1 MLEQQLRPEKN
12 GKHPQPLL
20 PVYTP
25 TQENKA
31 DEWDLRQ
38 LLAVVGRRAAV
49 IGSVAIALSAT
60 VWVWTLTQKAE
71 YEGKFRLLVEPVTT
85 ESKLAGLTQSPNP
98 NNSLQQLGLDYDT
111 QIQVLQSPE
120 IMATI
125 VKQLSIRYPDITYD
139 SLIANLQ
146 ISRFQETKI
155 LEIQYQDSDP
165 QKIQFVL
172 QALAKGYLKYSLQER
187 QNTLGKG
194 IQFVDSQLP
203 DLQLRV
209 NNLQKNLQQFRQKYN
224 FIEPEVKAGQLSDQA
239 NAIKLQRLDTQ
250 NQLSE
255 TRTLYETLKGQSGNE
270 LAKTRTLNGAQLV
283 DIESQIAIQSALF
296 KKDSPAV
303 RLLREKRDNL
313 LPVLR
318 QEAERSLA
326 YKIVEVMNQIA
337 SLEKRLAQVT
347 QVENSLN
354 QQIKQL
360 PTLTRQYTDM
370 QRELRFAND
379 SLNRFL
385 AKRQSLQV
393 ETAQKEIPWQ
403 LIAAPQL
410 PEVPISPNVKR
421 NLILGAITSLL
432 AGIGAAL
439 LVERLDNVFHSLDDL
454 TELTKLPLLGVI
466 PFHKNLK
473 QLGITPQANV
483 VKKPDGYNLAS
494 SSNISSAQGESY
506 FLFLEAFRSLYT
518 NIGFLSSDTPINSVV
533 ISSAVHGEGKSTV
546 ALNLAQASA
555 AMGRRVLL
563 VDADLRLPQVHTL
576 LNLQNQQ
583 GLSNVI
589 ATNLSVLE
597 VIQRSPSSDN
607 LFVLTSGQI
616 PPDPTKLL
624 SSKKMQNIMELL
636 QQHFDLV
643 IYDTPPFLGLAD
655 GNLLAKHTS
664 GIVLVTRIGKTD
676 RSLLIQA
683 LDQLRI
689 SRAAVLGTVC
699 NGVKNYNNSDS
710 GYYYYRPR
718 NQSDQS
724 RKQSVN
730 SK

>member
-25 TQENKA
+25 TQENKT
-31 DEWDLRQ
+31 DEWDLRH
-38 LLAVVGRRAAV
+38 LLAVVRRRAAV

-60 VWVWTLTQKAE
+60 VWVWTLTQEAE

-85 ESKLAGLTQSPNP
+85 ESKLSGLTQSPDTI
-98 NNSLQQLGLDYDT
+98 NNLQQLGLDYET

-120 IMATI
+120 IMAPI
-125 VKQLSIRYPDITYD
+125 VKQLSIRYPDINYD
-139 SLIANLQ
+139 SLLGNLQ
-146 ISRFQETKI
+146 IARFQETKI
-155 LEIQYQDSDP
+155 LEVQYQDSDP
-165 QKIQFVL
+165 QKIQVVL

-194 IQFVDSQLP
+194 VQFVNSQLP

-224 FIEPEVKAGQLSDQA
+224 FIEPEVKAGQLSEQA
-239 NAIKLQRLDTQ
+239 DTIKLQRLDTQ

-255 TRTLYETLKGQSGNE
+255 TRTLYGTLKGQSGTE

-296 KKDSPAV
+296 RQDSPTI
-303 RLLREKRDNL
+303 RLLREKRDKL
-313 LPVLR
+313 LPVLQ

-326 YKIVEVMNQIA
+326 YKVVEVMNQIA

-354 QQIKQL
+354 KQIKEL
-360 PTLTRQYTDM
+360 PTLTRQYTDL
-370 QRELRFAND
+370 QRELRLAND

-410 PEVPISPNVKR
+410 PQVPVSPNVKR
-421 NLILGAITSLL
+421 NLILGAITGIL
-432 AGIGAAL
+432 AGIAAAL
-439 LVERLDNVFHSLDDL
+439 LVERLDNVFHSLEDL
-454 TELTKLPLLGVI
+454 AELTKLPLLGVI

-473 QLGITPQANV
+473 QLALTPQATV

-494 SSNISSAQGESY
+494 SNIPNAQGESY
-506 FLFLEAFRSLYT
+506 FLFLEAFRSLHT
-518 NIGFLSSDTPINSVV
+518 NIGFLGSDAPINSVV
-533 ISSAVHGEGKSTV
+533 ISSSVHGEGKSTV
-546 ALNLAQASA
+546 ALHLAQASA

-576 LNLQNQQ
+576 LDLPNQQ

-597 VIQRSPSSDN
+597 VIQRSPLSDN

-636 QQHFDLV
+636 RQHFDLV

-655 GNLLAKHTS
+655 GSLLAKHTS

-683 LDQLRI
+683 LEQLRI

-718 NQSDQS
+718 NQSD
-724 RKQSVN
+724 RPRNQSVGL
-730 SK
+730 K